1 MQYVTRDE
9 AEKIIKDALADY
21 VADAYLQ
28 TILDTIY
35 GTGEFEITGE
45 MYVEDDS

>member
-9 AEKIIKDALADY
+9 AENVIRDALDDY

-45 MYVEDDS
+45 MIEIDD